1 MEKKRNIVWLILGLI
16 LQTGFANTPQDTNL
30 ENDVSKNIEIV
41 TDYYAAV
48 NEGNWDKV
56 GTLLSTEATLY
67 EAEYLP
73 FESTYIGIDQ
83 WKEFF
88 TTFYGLFE
96 NPEAADIKMWETE
109 PGSVIVYMVLKAK
122 SRETS
127 KEINMP
133 IMEVFTL
140 KDDKIIEMWP
150 YYFDT
155 AKILEAIGH
164 FNTSDPKIR
173 AYGQEAFAKLSNG
186 WVTGDYKPFTDMLAE
201 DATYQFPAGSFR
213 GNIKGKEN
221 LIQLYEGMNQFM
233 QGNQIIVT
241 KLLNI
246 TTNEDTVVY
255 EFEDKV
261 DFSESVKYTN
271 KIIFSFSFNE
281 EGKIYRYAEYIGDI
295 SPTFMN
301 VFAEGNLPKKD

>member
-1 MEKKRNIVWLILGLI
+1 MEKKRSIVLLILGLI
-16 LQTGFANTPQDTNL
+16 LQMGFADTAKDINP

-41 TDYYAAV
+41 TEYYAAV

-56 GTLLSTEATLY
+56 GTLLSAEAILH

-83 WKEFF
+83 WKDFF

-109 PGSVIVYMVLKAK
+109 PGTVIVHMLLKAV

-127 KEINMP
+127 QKIEMP

-140 KDDKIIEMWP
+140 KEGKITEMWP

-155 AKILEAIGH
+155 AKILEVTGR
-164 FNTSDPKIR
+164 FNTSDPKVR

-186 WVTGDYKPFTDMLAE
+186 WVTGDYKPFTDMLDDNAV
-201 DATYQFPAGSFR
+201 YQFPAGSFR
-213 GNIKGKEN
+213 GDIQGKAN

-233 QGNQIIVT
+233 QGNQIIIT
-241 KLLNI
+241 ELLNI
-246 TTNEDTVVY
+246 TTNDDTVVY

-261 DFSESVKYTN
+261 DFSETVKYVN
-271 KIIFSFSFNE
+271 KIVFSFSFNE
-281 EGKIYRYAEYIGDI
+281 EGKIYRYAEYIGDV

-301 VFAEGNLPKKD
+301 VFAEGNLPQRN